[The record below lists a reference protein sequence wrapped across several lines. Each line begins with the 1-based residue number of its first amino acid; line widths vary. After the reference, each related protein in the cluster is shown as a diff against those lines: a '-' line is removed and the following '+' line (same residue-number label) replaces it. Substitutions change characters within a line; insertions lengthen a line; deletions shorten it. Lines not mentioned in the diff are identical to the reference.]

1 MLPYLLLVGHKNT
14 YLIIMK
20 TYKRKYR
27 ELDVDVKKRISQSC
41 KNLEKSSL
49 HKQRLS
55 QSLKKYWQGVP
66 SRKDDLTMDEYF
78 GIEKNN
84 EDVKLSNTNERE

>member
-1 MLPYLLLVGHKNT
+1 
-14 YLIIMK
+14 MK

-27 ELDVDVKKRISQSC
+27 ELDDEVKKRISQSC
-41 KNLEKSSL
+41 KKEKSSL

-55 QSLKKYWQGVP
+55 QSLKNYWMGVR

-78 GIEKNN
+78 GLEKNN

>member
-1 MLPYLLLVGHKNT
+1 
-14 YLIIMK
+14 MK
-20 TYKRKYR
+20 TYKRMYR
-27 ELDVDVKKRISQSC
+27 ELDDDVKKRISQSC
-41 KNLEKSSL
+41 KKKKKSTL

-55 QSLKKYWQGVP
+55 QSLKNYWMGVG

-84 EDVKLSNTNERE
+84 ECQTSNTQCHDARN

>member
-1 MLPYLLLVGHKNT
+1 MS
-14 YLIIMK
+14 

-27 ELDVDVKKRISQSC
+27 ELDDDVKKRISQSC
-41 KNLEKSSL
+41 KNLKKSAL

-55 QSLKKYWQGVP
+55 QSLKNYWGGVK
-66 SRKDDLTMDEYF
+66 SRDEHLTMDEYF
-78 GIEKNN
+78 GLDKNN

>member
-1 MLPYLLLVGHKNT
+1 
-14 YLIIMK
+14 MK

-27 ELDVDVKKRISQSC
+27 ELDDDVKKRISQSC
-41 KNLEKSSL
+41 KNLKKSSL
-49 HKQRLS
+49 HKERLS
-55 QSLKKYWQGVP
+55 QSLKNYWMGVG

-84 EDVKLSNTNERE
+84 ECETSNTQCRDARN

>member
-1 MLPYLLLVGHKNT
+1 
-14 YLIIMK
+14 MK

-41 KNLEKSSL
+41 KNKKKSTL

-55 QSLKKYWQGVP
+55 QSLKNYWSGVKSKHQDLSMQEYLQGGNNSSKKP
-66 SRKDDLTMDEYF
+66 SNQNAE
-78 GIEKNN
+78 
-84 EDVKLSNTNERE
+84 